1 MVRFFLKFI
10 VIQFTLFF
18 LYVTDVVQHYA
29 VVPFTAKIASLSAWL
44 IMFFDK
50 DVISEGVVI
59 RDLGDGFAVAIHAG
73 CNGVEPII
81 VLVAALI
88 AFPSPWKVKLG
99 GMLIGSLAVQLLN
112 LIRVISLFYLGQWNI
127 KVFEWAHLYLWQALI
142 MLDVLIIFLIWLRYL
157 PTTDSRGA

>member
-1 MVRFFLKFI
+1 MRFFLKFI

-142 MLDVLIIFLIWLRYL
+142 MLDVLIIFLIWLRWL

>member
-59 RDLGDGFAVAIHAG
+59 RDLG
-73 CNGVEPII
+73 
-81 VLVAALI
+81 
-88 AFPSPWKVKLG
+88 
-99 GMLIGSLAVQLLN
+99 
-112 LIRVISLFYLGQWNI
+112 R
-127 KVFEWAHLYLWQALI
+127 
-142 MLDVLIIFLIWLRYL
+142 R
-157 PTTDSRGA
+157 

>member
-1 MVRFFLKFI
+1 MRFFLKFI

>member
-142 MLDVLIIFLIWLRYL
+142 MLDVLIIFLIWLRWL